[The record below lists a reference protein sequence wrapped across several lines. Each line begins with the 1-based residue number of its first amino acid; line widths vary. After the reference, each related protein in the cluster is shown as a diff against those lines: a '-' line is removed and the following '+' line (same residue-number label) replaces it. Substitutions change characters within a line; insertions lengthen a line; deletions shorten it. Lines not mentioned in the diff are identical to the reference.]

1 MDFPVINN
9 NLCNDYINYLKEY
22 NKPKI
27 YENIFLDIK
36 RNDTKITNFIT
47 LEKNK
52 NHKKLNFFGL
62 PFALQNEKSNIS
74 DLINLVKEIKKISLD
89 KKIDEVDLI
98 LFKEIS
104 SLKYLDEL
112 DKKNISKIVIQKFI
126 DLNIDIKFIKN
137 QFSKGHKHLINRKF
151 LELNY
156 KIIDYKNYNNEI
168 FDMMKL
174 HKYVSGRSTRS
185 RDTWV
190 LNEQMIVNKKGF
202 LISVSL
208 GKEIISYS
216 FFYCYNN
223 YSEYFSSC
231 TKRDYFKKFNNIN
244 HKSIYLAIEYLK
256 KRKFKYFTMGETKNL
271 YSENPFSVKE
281 KNIHKF
287 KSSFGGKSLLKIY
300 FKNIDDNI
308 INIYEED

>member
-1 MDFPVINN
+1 MDFPIINN

-174 HKYVSGRSTRS
+174 HKFVSGRTTRS
-185 RDTWV
+185 KESWV
-190 LNEQMIVNKKGF
+190 LNEKMILNKKGF
-202 LISVSL
+202 LVSVSFD
-208 GKEIISYS
+208 KEIISYC
-216 FFYCYNN
+216 FFYCNNN

-256 KRKFKYFTMGETKNL
+256 KRKFKYFTMGESKILFNESSSSIKL
-271 YSENPFSVKE
+271 EN
-281 KNIHKF
+281 IQQF
-287 KSSFGGKSLLKIY
+287 KSSFGGKRIIKIL
-300 FKNIDDNI
+300 FKNINDDI
-308 INIYEED
+308 INICEQV